1 MISYKNPWLISTMG
15 VLVTLVK
22 ITKYVDLLVKITKI
36 HLEQNYR
43 RVLVFH
49 KKSLNIN
56 KLRKNKKLALGL
68 QQ

>member
-36 HLEQNYR
+36 YLEQNYG
-43 RVLVFH
+43 RVPIFH
-49 KKSLNIN
+49 KKPLNIN
-56 KLRKNKKLALGL
+56 RLRKNKKLAPGL
-68 QQ
+68 Q